1 MCDAL
6 STALFVMGP
15 ERVAD
20 YWLAREDFDFLL
32 LHEDGS
38 VTCSEGL
45 EGRLTLSG
53 DWADRE
59 IEVVRR

>member
-1 MCDAL
+1 MNSSVEDVL
-6 STALFVMGP
+6 SFSRKNQRTTG
-15 ERVAD
+15 
-20 YWLAREDFDFLL
+20 EDFDFLL